1 MRTPIWK
8 TASTARP
15 YIGGHRGASAVAP
28 ENTAAAYEA
37 AIAAGADFIET
48 DLRLTRDGVAVAFHD
63 NSLQRLCGDA
73 RAVEQ
78 LDFEELKVLH
88 PAIVRMA
95 DAIDLIGDRASILL
109 DTKITDLTDLERAA
123 GMLGSRLVSGRAAF
137 GVRSLAALG
146 VIKTALPNCPTLGLF
161 NDIGE
166 YPQLAERGGDWARLW
181 QSDVSV
187 AAINGLREQGL
198 KVIIMAGLPETV
210 GQIEADALQT
220 LLDMQPD
227 AIMLNDPQLAVGLQ
241 KAAAAQ
247 A

>member
-146 VIKTALPNCPTLGLF
+146 VIKTALPNCRRSACSTISANIRNWPS
-161 NDIGE
+161 E
-166 YPQLAERGGDWARLW
+166 
-181 QSDVSV
+181 
-187 AAINGLREQGL
+187 AATGPDSGRAMSPLRPSTDCGSEG
-198 KVIIMAGLPETV
+198 
-210 GQIEADALQT
+210 
-220 LLDMQPD
+220 
-227 AIMLNDPQLAVGLQ
+227 
-241 KAAAAQ
+241 
-247 A
+247 